1 MSLRADSQTD
11 VRRLRERFLCEVTSE
26 AEADSEQ
33 FLSVETLGPVH
44 SAGEEDLLQPS
55 VLDSW
60 RRSQTLRVH
69 PDRVELPYVREPN
82 TDSRLARAAAPVLQ
96 RVTDDL
102 AAQAVSVI
110 LTSTDGVVVERTAAE
125 VSILNALD
133 TVSLVPG
140 YSLAEEVAGTNGIG
154 TALET
159 GRPAFIRGGE
169 HYVAM
174 FTGFSCAGSPIRD
187 PLTHRVI
194 GAVNLSCPADESYP
208 LLLALATS
216 AGRQIEDRMRS
227 VAHEGETA
235 LLEAY
240 LRHARRSSTGVVA
253 MGGDVVL
260 INPYL
265 RRTLHG
271 NDQTVLLEHAS
282 DLLSSTLSGATLA
295 VLPSGHIAK
304 ITVADRSTIRAGRTN
319 AVFHVDVS
327 SQTRS
332 QSANI
337 ARSARAD
344 IIPGLAGRDG
354 AWLRCCQQV
363 RQCCSD
369 RHWVMIEGEKGSG
382 RARLG
387 QAVGQY
393 VEPGRTV
400 RVLRAETFPSAARLV
415 AELAAESGDEDF
427 MVVLADV
434 DEIDNDT
441 VESITSMLATRAGRG
456 WIAAT
461 KSSAPASAP
470 IKQLLP
476 LFTHTVTVPALR
488 HRIDDLKD
496 LVPLLLRD
504 ITRGA
509 DVQLAPEAMR
519 QLSRLPWPGNVAQL
533 RRVLTETVARQRSGI
548 IGADKLPPEC
558 RSITRRKLTQ
568 MEALERDAIV
578 RSLQDNGGNKQEAA
592 RALGM
597 SRATIYRKIS
607 DYGIA

>member
-1 MSLRADSQTD
+1 MSLRADVQTD
-11 VRRLRERFLCEVTSE
+11 VRRVRERFLCEGSLE
-26 AEADSEQ
+26 AE
-33 FLSVETLGPVH
+33 TLP
-44 SAGEEDLLQPS
+44 PS

-60 RRSQTLRVH
+60 RRSQLLH
-69 PDRVELPYVREPN
+69 LDPDRVTLPYVREP
-82 TDSRLARAAAPVLQ
+82 DRGSRLVRAAAPVLQ
-96 RVTDDL
+96 RVADDL
-102 AAQAVSVI
+102 AAHTVGVL
-110 LTSTDGVVVERTAAE
+110 LTSTDGVVVERTAPE
-125 VSILNALD
+125 ISVLNAFD
-133 TVSLVPG
+133 TTSIAPG
-140 YSLAEEVAGTNGIG
+140 YSLAEEAAGTNGIG

-174 FTGFSCAGSPIRD
+174 WFGFACAGSPIRD
-187 PLTHRVI
+187 PITRRII
-194 GAVNLSCPADESYP
+194 GVVNLSCLSVESDP

-216 AGRQIEDRMRS
+216 AAHQIEDRMRV

-240 LRHARRSSTGVVA
+240 LQQARRSSTGVLA
-253 MGGDVVL
+253 IGGDVVL
-260 INPYL
+260 MNPYL

-282 DLLSSTLSGATLA
+282 DLLSSTLSGTALA
-295 VLPSGHIAK
+295 VLPGGHIAK
-304 ITVADRSTIRAGRTN
+304 ITAVQRSTLRGGRTN
-319 AVFHVDVS
+319 VVFHIDLS
-327 SQTRS
+327 SQTSSRRP
-332 QSANI
+332 QI
-337 ARSARAD
+337 ARSARTH
-344 IIPGLAGRDG
+344 IPGLAGSDG

-369 RHWVMIEGEKGSG
+369 RRWVMIEGEKGSG
-382 RARLG
+382 RARLA
-387 QAVGQY
+387 QAVGQD
-393 VEPGRTV
+393 VKPGRTV
-400 RVLRAETFPSAARLV
+400 RVLRAETFPSATRLV

-427 MVVLADV
+427 AVVIADV
-434 DEIDNDT
+434 DDIDNDT
-441 VESITSMLATRAGRG
+441 LESITSMLAMRAGRG

-461 KSSAPASAP
+461 KSFAHPSAS
-470 IKQLLP
+470 ITQLLP

-488 HRIDDLKD
+488 HRIDDLEE
-496 LVPLLLRD
+496 LVPLLLRE

-509 DVQLAPEAMR
+509 DVELAPDAMR

-548 IGADKLPPEC
+548 ISADKLPPEC

-597 SRATIYRKIS
+597 SRATIYRKIN

>member
-1 MSLRADSQTD
+1 MSPRAGCTAEVER
-11 VRRLRERFLCEVTSE
+11 VREK
-26 AEADSEQ
+26 
-33 FLSVETLGPVH
+33 FLSVGSHDAVRSLDEH
-44 SAGEEDLLQPS
+44 ILQPT

-60 RRSQTLRVH
+60 RRSQVLRVH
-69 PDRVELPYVREPN
+69 PDQVELPYVREPN
-82 TDSRLARAAAPVLQ
+82 MGSRLARAAAPVLQ

-133 TVSLVPG
+133 TVHLIPG

-154 TALET
+154 TTLET

-174 FTGFSCAGSPIRD
+174 FTGFACAGSPIRD
-187 PLTHRVI
+187 PITHRLI
-194 GAVNLSCPADESYP
+194 GAVNLSCRADQSDP

-216 AGRQIEDRMRS
+216 ASRHIEDRMRM

-240 LRHARRSSTGVVA
+240 LAQARRSSSGVLA
-253 MGGDVVL
+253 IGGDVVL
-260 INPYL
+260 MNPNL
-265 RRTLHG
+265 RRTLDA
-271 NDQTVLLEHAS
+271 NDQTALLEHAT
-282 DLLSSTLSGATLA
+282 DLLGSTMSGTALA

-304 ITVADRSTIRAGRTN
+304 ITAADRSTTRGRTN
-319 AVFHVDVS
+319 VVFHVVVS
-327 SQTRS
+327 AAPSSRLPQIGRL
-332 QSANI
+332 AH
-337 ARSARAD
+337 AH
-344 IIPGLAGRDG
+344 IPGLAGRNS
-354 AWLRCCQQV
+354 AWLQCCQQV
-363 RQCCSD
+363 RQCCHQQD
-369 RHWVMIEGEKGSG
+369 WVMLEGEKGSG
-382 RARLG
+382 RARLA

-393 VEPGRTV
+393 VKPGRTV
-400 RVLRAETFPSAARLV
+400 RVMRAETFPSPAHFV
-415 AELAAESGDEDF
+415 AELATLSGDEDC
-427 MVVLADV
+427 VLVIADV
-434 DEIDNDT
+434 DDIDSDT
-441 VESITSMLATRAGRG
+441 LEPIASLLASRADRG

-461 KSSAPASAP
+461 KSGGTPSAL

-488 HRIDDLKD
+488 HRIDDLEE
-496 LVPLLLRD
+496 LVPLLLRE

-509 DVQLAPEAMR
+509 EVGLAPDAMR

-533 RRVLTETVARQRSGI
+533 RRVLTETVARQRSGV

-558 RSITRRKLTQ
+558 RSVTRRKLTQ

-578 RSLQDNGGNKQEAA
+578 HSLQDNGGNKQEAA

-597 SRATIYRKIS
+597 SRATIYRKIN